1 MNTPRRTQTRVL
13 KRVGKSSQLADTP
26 PTSPD
31 ISRNSFSSQQLSLSS
46 MGSFGSFRDIPDVD
60 PLLRKEKAKQKKE
73 KKKTR
78 KKADKLSQ
86 AENDSGNSFSY
97 FGSDSF
103 ATSGDMADFGDFGN
117 DNVDD
122 LFPQQALS
130 ALENPPSTEIV
141 RRPESTKNTDSE
153 FTAFRELI
161 KKASSP
167 ALNKDLLQRYAEDNK
182 HQQRTELVTKGSDDD
197 VVNDLEAAID
207 ELLVASRQKNAH

>member
-13 KRVGKSSQLADTP
+13 KRVGKPSQIVDTP

-60 PLLRKEKAKQKKE
+60 PLLRREKAKQKKE

-103 ATSGDMADFGDFGN
+103 ATSGDMAILVILVMTMWTTSFHSKRFMSWKIR
-117 DNVDD
+117 
-122 LFPQQALS
+122 L
-130 ALENPPSTEIV
+130 V
-141 RRPESTKNTDSE
+141 RKW
-153 FTAFRELI
+153 
-161 KKASSP
+161 
-167 ALNKDLLQRYAEDNK
+167 
-182 HQQRTELVTKGSDDD
+182 
-197 VVNDLEAAID
+197 
-207 ELLVASRQKNAH
+207 